1 MSSSTGA
8 QNLPP
13 QPESSDILEN
23 PKRVHIRQRKW
34 LSNSTSS
41 MFSALSIAAPSS
53 HCSVTS
59 RTTTNTTS
67 TRHTGSVYSSNDG
80 IITHGRL
87 GEPLALPYHLYPPPV
102 RFTQSY
108 EILEQVLGGHK
119 GRHSTVWLA
128 VEKSSSAYVAIKLIP
143 RANLS
148 LVDDRAVFDEVA
160 TLQLLNAAS
169 ARAPLS
175 SGSSKIPHWNDGV
188 LTIFDF
194 FATKECFF
202 LVTEFLDGGDLFE
215 QLEQRGRFREVETK
229 GIVKS
234 LLRTIRFIH
243 KNHIAHRDLKPENV
257 FVGTVVTKN
266 HNNLNKKRVQ
276 QKIKVADFG
285 LAAKVE
291 QPKSLLER
299 CGSPMYAAPEIL
311 KGCPYD
317 QSCDLWSIG
326 VMVYFFLSG
335 NPPFFDNDK
344 QHLFEK
350 IVSGAYEFH
359 GDWDLISTE
368 AKDFIQRCLTVNP
381 DHRITADEALKHHW
395 FKGRNS
401 DPSSTDVNS

>member
-1 MSSSTGA
+1 MNPMSSSSA
-8 QNLPP
+8 RSVLP
-13 QPESSDILEN
+13 QPKSSDILEN
-23 PKRVHIRQRKW
+23 PERRHIRQRKW

-41 MFSALSIAAPSS
+41 LFSALSIAAPSS

-59 RTTTNTTS
+59 RTTTNSAS
-67 TRHTGSVYSSNDG
+67 TQHTESVYSTNEG
-80 IITHGRL
+80 MRHGRL

-102 RFTQSY
+102 RFSQSY
-108 EILEQVLGGHK
+108 EIVEQVLGGHK
-119 GRHSTVWLA
+119 GMHSTVWLA
-128 VEKSSSAYVAIKLIP
+128 VEKSSSAYVAVKLVP

-148 LVDDRAVFDEVA
+148 PVDDRAVFDEVA
-160 TLQLLNAAS
+160 TLQFLNAAS
-169 ARAPLS
+169 AKAPLS
-175 SGSSKIPHWNDGV
+175 SVSSKIPHWNDGV

-202 LVTEFLDGGDLFE
+202 LVTEYLDGGDLFE

-243 KNHIAHRDLKPENV
+243 KNNIAHRDLKPENI

-266 HNNLNKKRVQ
+266 HNNLNKNRVQ

-291 QPKSLLER
+291 QRKSLLER

-317 QSCDLWSIG
+317 QSCDLWSVG

-335 NPPFFDNDK
+335 YPPFFDNNK
-344 QHLFEK
+344 RHLFEK
-350 IVSGAYEFH
+350 IISGTYDFH
-359 GDWDLISTE
+359 GGWDSISAE
-368 AKDFIQRCLTVNP
+368 AKDFIQRCLTINP
-381 DHRITADEALKHHW
+381 DQRITADEAVKHQW
-395 FKGRNS
+395 FKGRNC
-401 DPSSTDVNS
+401 